1 MLGTWHFILT
11 LDDST
16 GHYIIAT
23 SAPLDLLKNTS
34 EKKKFK
40 WCVQIKINNNLPHM
54 ICCES
59 IVQTLGTWHFI
70 LTLNDSTSHYII
82 ATSAPLDLLKKTSEK

>member
-34 EKKKFK
+34 EKKNLSGVFK
-40 WCVQIKINNNLPHM
+40 LKLITTYH
-54 ICCES
+54 
-59 IVQTLGTWHFI
+59 TWFVVKV
-70 LTLNDSTSHYII
+70 LYKRWEYDTSY
-82 ATSAPLDLLKKTSEK
+82 

>member
-1 MLGTWHFILT
+1 
-11 LDDST
+11 
-16 GHYIIAT
+16 
-23 SAPLDLLKNTS
+23 
-34 EKKKFK
+34 
-40 WCVQIKINNNLPHM
+40 M

>member
-1 MLGTWHFILT
+1 
-11 LDDST
+11 
-16 GHYIIAT
+16 
-23 SAPLDLLKNTS
+23 
-34 EKKKFK
+34 
-40 WCVQIKINNNLPHM
+40 M

-82 ATSAPLDLLKKTSEK
+82 ATSAPLDLLKNTSEKNNLSSVFKLKSITTYHT

>member
-16 GHYIIAT
+16 SHYIIIAT

-34 EKKKFK
+34 EK
-40 WCVQIKINNNLPHM
+40 NNLSGVFKLK
-54 ICCES
+54 S
-59 IVQTLGTWHFI
+59 ITIYHT
-70 LTLNDSTSHYII
+70 
-82 ATSAPLDLLKKTSEK
+82 

>member
-16 GHYIIAT
+16 SHYIIIAT

-34 EKKKFK
+34 EK
-40 WCVQIKINNNLPHM
+40 NNLSGVFKLK
-54 ICCES
+54 S
-59 IVQTLGTWHFI
+59 ITIYHTWFVVIVLYKYWERGT
-70 LTLNDSTSHYII
+70 SY
-82 ATSAPLDLLKKTSEK
+82 